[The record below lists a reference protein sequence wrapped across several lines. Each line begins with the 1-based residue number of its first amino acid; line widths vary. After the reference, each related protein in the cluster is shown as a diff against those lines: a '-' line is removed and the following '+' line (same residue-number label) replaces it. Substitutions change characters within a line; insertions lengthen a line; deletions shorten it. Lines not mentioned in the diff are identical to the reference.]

1 MELQIVQM
9 EILIEDIE
17 SEIGSSIVELQVW
30 VMEEYFSS
38 FATVENC
45 QDNMQNVQKYLP
57 FTYVVTLST
66 KFKMDMSPH
75 SSGRLIDAKCGV

>member
-1 MELQIVQM
+1 MQM

-45 QDNMQNVQKYLP
+45 QDNM
-57 FTYVVTLST
+57 
-66 KFKMDMSPH
+66 
-75 SSGRLIDAKCGV
+75 